1 MIERVPDTVGDFLS
15 EISGRYNV
23 RKHTVERSSDLIW
36 IYFQYRGL
44 EHACLWD
51 PAHGFGLFD
60 PNDMGYNEKPVAFFN
75 DPREAAKSIANIE
88 ALIVSRRSSV
98 STTPKRA

>member
-1 MIERVPDTVGDFLS
+1 MSERMPDTVGDFLS
-15 EISGRYNV
+15 EISARYNV
-23 RKHTVERSSDLIW
+23 CEPTVERSSDLIW
-36 IYFQYRGL
+36 MYFPYRGL

-75 DPREAAKSIANIE
+75 DPSEAAKGIANIG
-88 ALIVSRRSSV
+88 ALKADLLSSV
-98 STTPKRA
+98 S